1 MSGKLLIVDDIEI
14 NRDILAETFKD
25 QYEIFQADNGR
36 KALEC
41 LNKNKDID
49 AVLLDLVMPELDGIG
64 VLKEMN
70 WANMLKKIPVF
81 VVTAESDLDSLSD
94 AYNSQ

>member
-14 NRDILAETFKD
+14 NRDILAETFID

-70 WANMLKKIPVF
+70 WATSKL
-81 VVTAESDLDSLSD
+81 A
-94 AYNSQ
+94 